1 MQAILLIDHGSKV
14 DAANELLGQLKAVLA
29 DDNKYPI
36 IEVAHMELAR
46 PTLGEAFDACVAQGA
61 TRIVI
66 VPYFLAPGAHA
77 SQDIPQMAVEAAAA
91 HPAVEWTVA
100 APLGFDVKLVDLV
113 DERAREAALKKWE

>member
-14 DAANELLGQLKAVLA
+14 GAANELLGQLKAALA
-29 DDNKYPI
+29 GGDKFPI

-46 PTLGEAFDACVAQGA
+46 PTLGEAFDTCVKQGA

-77 SQDIPQMAVEAAAA
+77 SQDIPQMATAAAA
-91 HPAVEWTVA
+91 SHPSVEWTVA

-113 DERAREAALKKWE
+113 DERAREAALKRWE